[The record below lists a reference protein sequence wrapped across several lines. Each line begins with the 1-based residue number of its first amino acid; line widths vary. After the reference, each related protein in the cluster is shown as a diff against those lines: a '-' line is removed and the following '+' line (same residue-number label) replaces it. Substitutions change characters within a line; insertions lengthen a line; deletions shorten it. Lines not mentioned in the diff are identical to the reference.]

1 MPDYLIVL
9 VAIILLVFS
18 ILLSVKRNI
27 NIGVPAIGCAFFL
40 GVCVLRLPSND
51 LLEYIPVNVIFV
63 TVAGG
68 MFFGYAIQNGAI
80 QNLAHHVLYRCGR
93 HGWIIPWA
101 IFFTAA
107 LISATGAG
115 PTPALVIV
123 APIGVAAA
131 LEAGFSPVLTTMA
144 IVFGAQAGSSAIWT
158 SSSGMRAGYLL
169 EIWSS
174 EDVSAMM
181 NTLMMTG
188 PVMFVM
194 MFLVGYILLKG
205 WNTSCMKFQKAE
217 PFTVNQMKTLAV
229 IAVGI
234 ALIVIPS
241 VVEKVF
247 PNPVTAFL
255 QTRFDTYTFL
265 SVGILA
271 CALLRLGDERT
282 ILKNQIPW
290 AMVFMFIGVNI
301 LIGIATDAGIA
312 EMLSK
317 LLAED
322 VPTWMVPGVLGL
334 IGALISLF
342 SGFTVV
348 YPLLLPLLP
357 ALMEA
362 GVNPVAMITAVIF
375 TTGVTAMSPFSM
387 AGALV
392 LSNIKDDGLRNR
404 LIPRQLS
411 YTLVIAVIVS
421 AYCCT
426 PLCNLFRTSW

>member
-9 VAIILLVFS
+9 VAIKLLVFS

-27 NIGVPAIGCAFFL
+27 NIEVPAIGCAFFL

-68 MFFGYAIQNGAI
+68 MFFGYAIPNGAI

-247 PNPVTAFL
+247 HNPVTAFL

-265 SVGILA
+265 SVGILV